1 MTTRNGPTVSEVAP
15 LFDPGRAEV
24 PPPGTIELYL
34 ETPRTLGLLFTAAED
49 AERTDLIDAAIRAWN
64 ASYESFLRYF
74 TRSILLE
81 CAPVT
86 RTPGGERIGLF
97 LPGQVFVTRVG
108 HMFAGDREVAR
119 FHDHIYVG
127 PVGVRERPDGREWP
141 LDLTSIREQVDGFA
155 AVASSAVQRSLR
167 QCVATQWTGPHPE
180 TGFLELIDP
189 PLSEH
194 LATYPRRLCEDSVVP
209 SSQRWNVADMRDRK
223 RRRSPRYRSA

>member
-1 MTTRNGPTVSEVAP
+1 MTIRNGPTVSEVAP
-15 LFDPGRAEV
+15 LFDPGRGEV
-24 PPPGTIELYL
+24 PPPGTIEFYL

-49 AERTDLIDAAIRAWN
+49 AGRTDLVDAAIRAWN

-119 FHDHIYVG
+119 LHDHIYVG

-141 LDLTSIREQVDGFA
+141 LDLTSIREQMDGLA
-155 AVASSAVQRSLR
+155 AVAEGAVQQSLH
-167 QCVATQWTGPHPE
+167 QSIATQWTEPTLE
-180 TGFLELIDP
+180 TGFWELVDP
-189 PLSEH
+189 PLVQH
-194 LATYPRRLCEDSVVP
+194 LDLCPRRLCEDSVVP
-209 SSQRWNVADMRDRK
+209 AAQRWNVVDMRDRK

>member
-15 LFDPGRAEV
+15 LFDPDRGEV

-49 AERTDLIDAAIRAWN
+49 AGRTDLIDAAIRAWD
-64 ASYESFLRYF
+64 AGYESFLRYF
-74 TRSILLE
+74 ADTVMLE

-86 RTPGGERIGLF
+86 RTPGDERIGLF
-97 LPGQVFVTRVG
+97 LPGQVFLTRVG

-119 FHDHIYVG
+119 LHDHIYVG

-141 LDLTSIREQVDGFA
+141 LDLTSLRQEMIAFA
-155 AVASSAVQRSLR
+155 AVAEGAVQQSLR
-167 QCVATQWTGPHPE
+167 QSIATQWTGPHPE
-180 TGFLELIDP
+180 TGFWELVDP
-189 PLSEH
+189 PLSQH

-209 SSQRWNVADMRDRK
+209 ASQRWNVADMRDR
-223 RRRSPRYRSA
+223 RRRSPWSRSA